1 MMTRIL
7 STVVIA
13 ILLAGC
19 SSTASR
25 MAECEAQGVSKDTCY
40 LTEQNRQTAIYAAAE
55 KQALEN
61 AAKQYAQSARLGVP
75 VVAPLRQTV
84 QHAQVAK
91 SKTLQARIAGIDIKI
106 SPDIKQGYIE
116 QTAAALTEE
125 NQYAQVYQKGV
136 FTAIWY
142 RQKHKIVLLR
152 DGQIVGTAKG

>member
-1 MMTRIL
+1 M
-7 STVVIA
+7 VIA

-19 SSTASR
+19 TSTASR

-40 LTEQNRQTAIYAAAE
+40 LAEQNRQTAIYAAAE

-61 AAKQYAQSARLGVP
+61 AAKQYAQSA
-75 VVAPLRQTV
+75 
-84 QHAQVAK
+84 K
-91 SKTLQARIAGIDIKI
+91 SNTLQARIAGIDIKI

-116 QTAAALTEE
+116 HTAAALTEE

-136 FTAIWY
+136 YSAIWY

-152 DGQIVGTAKG
+152 DGQIVGSAKG

>member
-1 MMTRIL
+1 MMIRTL

-19 SSTASR
+19 TSTASR

-40 LTEQNRQTAIYAAAE
+40 LAEQNRQTAIYAAAE

-61 AAKQYAQSARLGVP
+61 TAKQYAQS
-75 VVAPLRQTV
+75 
-84 QHAQVAK
+84 AK

-136 FTAIWY
+136 YTAIWY

-152 DGQIVGTAKG
+152 DGQIVGSAKG

>member
-1 MMTRIL
+1 M
-7 STVVIA
+7 VIA

-19 SSTASR
+19 TSTASR

-40 LTEQNRQTAIYAAAE
+40 LAEQNRQTAIYAAAE

-61 AAKQYAQSARLGVP
+61 AAKQYAQSA
-75 VVAPLRQTV
+75 
-84 QHAQVAK
+84 K
-91 SKTLQARIAGIDIKI
+91 IKTLQARIAGIDIKI

-116 QTAAALTEE
+116 QTAAALAEE

-136 FTAIWY
+136 YTAIWY

-152 DGQIVGTAKG
+152 DGQIVGSAKG

>member
-1 MMTRIL
+1 M
-7 STVVIA
+7 VIA

-19 SSTASR
+19 TSTASR

-40 LTEQNRQTAIYAAAE
+40 LAEQNRQTAIYAAAE

-61 AAKQYAQSARLGVP
+61 AAKQYAQS
-75 VVAPLRQTV
+75 T
-84 QHAQVAK
+84 K
-91 SKTLQARIAGIDIKI
+91 IKTLQARIAGIDIKI

-116 QTAAALTEE
+116 QTAAELTEE

-136 FTAIWY
+136 YTAIWY

-152 DGQIVGTAKG
+152 DGQIVGSAKG

>member
-1 MMTRIL
+1 MMIRTL

-19 SSTASR
+19 TSTASR

-40 LTEQNRQTAIYAAAE
+40 LAEQNRQTAIYAAAE
-55 KQALEN
+55 QQALEN
-61 AAKQYAQSARLGVP
+61 AAKQYAQS
-75 VVAPLRQTV
+75 
-84 QHAQVAK
+84 AK

-136 FTAIWY
+136 YTAIWY

-152 DGQIVGTAKG
+152 DGQIVGSAKG

>member
-1 MMTRIL
+1 
-7 STVVIA
+7 VVIA

-19 SSTASR
+19 TSTASR

-40 LTEQNRQTAIYAAAE
+40 LAEQNRQTAIYAAAE

-61 AAKQYAQSARLGVP
+61 AAKQYAQSA
-75 VVAPLRQTV
+75 
-84 QHAQVAK
+84 K
-91 SKTLQARIAGIDIKI
+91 SKTLQTRIAGIDIKI

-136 FTAIWY
+136 YTAIWY

-152 DGQIVGTAKG
+152 DGQIVGSAKG

>member
-1 MMTRIL
+1 MIIRTL

-19 SSTASR
+19 TSTASR

-40 LTEQNRQTAIYAAAE
+40 LAEQNRQTAIYAAAE

-61 AAKQYAQSARLGVP
+61 AAKQYAQS
-75 VVAPLRQTV
+75 T
-84 QHAQVAK
+84 K
-91 SKTLQARIAGIDIKI
+91 IKTLQARIAGIDIKI

-116 QTAAALTEE
+116 QTAAELTEE

-136 FTAIWY
+136 YTAIWY

-152 DGQIVGTAKG
+152 DGQIVGSAKG

>member
-1 MMTRIL
+1 M
-7 STVVIA
+7 VIA

-19 SSTASR
+19 TSTASR

-40 LTEQNRQTAIYAAAE
+40 LAEQNRQTAIYAAAE
-55 KQALEN
+55 QQALEN
-61 AAKQYAQSARLGVP
+61 AAKQYAQS
-75 VVAPLRQTV
+75 
-84 QHAQVAK
+84 AK

-136 FTAIWY
+136 YTAIWY

-152 DGQIVGTAKG
+152 DGQIVGSAKG

>member
-1 MMTRIL
+1 M
-7 STVVIA
+7 VIA

-19 SSTASR
+19 TSTASR
-25 MAECEAQGVSKDTCY
+25 MAECEARGVSKETCY
-40 LTEQNRQTAIYAAAE
+40 LAEQNRQTAIYAAAE

-61 AAKQYAQSARLGVP
+61 AAKQYAQS
-75 VVAPLRQTV
+75 
-84 QHAQVAK
+84 AK

-136 FTAIWY
+136 YTAIWY

-152 DGQIVGTAKG
+152 DGQIVGSAKG

>member
-1 MMTRIL
+1 M
-7 STVVIA
+7 VIA

-19 SSTASR
+19 TSTASR

-40 LTEQNRQTAIYAAAE
+40 LAEQNRQTAIYAAAE

-61 AAKQYAQSARLGVP
+61 AAKQYAQS
-75 VVAPLRQTV
+75 
-84 QHAQVAK
+84 AK

-136 FTAIWY
+136 YTAIWY
-142 RQKHKIVLLR
+142 QQKHKIVLLR
-152 DGQIVGTAKG
+152 DGQIVGSAKG

>member
-1 MMTRIL
+1 MIIRTL

-19 SSTASR
+19 TSTASR

-40 LTEQNRQTAIYAAAE
+40 LAEQNRQTAIYAAAE

-61 AAKQYAQSARLGVP
+61 AAKQYAQS
-75 VVAPLRQTV
+75 
-84 QHAQVAK
+84 AK

-136 FTAIWY
+136 YTAIWY

-152 DGQIVGTAKG
+152 DGQIVGSAKG

>member
-1 MMTRIL
+1 MMIRTL
-7 STVVIA
+7 TAAVVA
-13 ILLAGC
+13 IMLAGC

-25 MAECEAQGVSKDTCY
+25 MADCQAQGVSKDTCY
-40 LTEQNRQTAIYAAAE
+40 LAEQNRQTAIYATAE

-61 AAKQYAQSARLGVP
+61 AAKQAA
-75 VVAPLRQTV
+75 
-84 QHAQVAK
+84 QHAQAAK
-91 SKTLQARIAGIDIKI
+91 SKTLTARIAGIDIKI

-125 NQYAQVYQKGV
+125 NEYAQVYQKGV

-152 DGQIVGTAKG
+152 DGQIIGTAKG

>member
-1 MMTRIL
+1 MMIRTL

-19 SSTASR
+19 TSTASR

-40 LTEQNRQTAIYAAAE
+40 LAEQNRQTAIYAAAE

-61 AAKQYAQSARLGVP
+61 AAKQYAQSA
-75 VVAPLRQTV
+75 
-84 QHAQVAK
+84 K
-91 SKTLQARIAGIDIKI
+91 SKTLQTRIAGIDIKI

-136 FTAIWY
+136 YTAIWY

-152 DGQIVGTAKG
+152 DGQIVGSAKG

>member
-1 MMTRIL
+1 
-7 STVVIA
+7 VVIA

-19 SSTASR
+19 TSTASR

-40 LTEQNRQTAIYAAAE
+40 LAEQNRQTAIYAAAE

-61 AAKQYAQSARLGVP
+61 AAKQYAQS
-75 VVAPLRQTV
+75 
-84 QHAQVAK
+84 AK

-136 FTAIWY
+136 YTAIWY

-152 DGQIVGTAKG
+152 DGQIVGSAKG

>member
-1 MMTRIL
+1 M
-7 STVVIA
+7 VIA

-19 SSTASR
+19 TSTASR

-40 LTEQNRQTAIYAAAE
+40 LAEQNRQTAIYAAAE

-61 AAKQYAQSARLGVP
+61 AAKQYAQSA
-75 VVAPLRQTV
+75 
-84 QHAQVAK
+84 K

-106 SPDIKQGYIE
+106 SPDIKQGYIA

-136 FTAIWY
+136 YTAIWY

-152 DGQIVGTAKG
+152 DGQIVGSAKG

>member
-1 MMTRIL
+1 MIIRTL

-19 SSTASR
+19 TSTASR

-40 LTEQNRQTAIYAAAE
+40 LAEQNRQTAIYAAAE

-61 AAKQYAQSARLGVP
+61 AAKQYAQSA
-75 VVAPLRQTV
+75 
-84 QHAQVAK
+84 K
-91 SKTLQARIAGIDIKI
+91 SKTLQARIAGIEIKI

-136 FTAIWY
+136 YTAIWY

-152 DGQIVGTAKG
+152 DGQIVGSAKG

>member
-1 MMTRIL
+1 MIIKTL

-19 SSTASR
+19 TSTASR

-40 LTEQNRQTAIYAAAE
+40 LAEQNRQTAIYAAAE

-61 AAKQYAQSARLGVP
+61 AAKQYAQSA
-75 VVAPLRQTV
+75 
-84 QHAQVAK
+84 K
-91 SKTLQARIAGIDIKI
+91 SKTLQTRIAGIDIKI

-136 FTAIWY
+136 YTAIWY

-152 DGQIVGTAKG
+152 DGQIVGSAKG

>member
-1 MMTRIL
+1 M
-7 STVVIA
+7 VIA

-19 SSTASR
+19 TSTASR

-40 LTEQNRQTAIYAAAE
+40 LAELAAQNRQTAIYAAAE

-61 AAKQYAQSARLGVP
+61 AAKQYAQS
-75 VVAPLRQTV
+75 T
-84 QHAQVAK
+84 K

-136 FTAIWY
+136 YTAIWY

-152 DGQIVGTAKG
+152 DGQIVGSAKG

>member
-1 MMTRIL
+1 MIIRTL

-19 SSTASR
+19 TSTASR

-40 LTEQNRQTAIYAAAE
+40 LAEQNRQTAIYAAAE

-61 AAKQYAQSARLGVP
+61 AAKQYAQS
-75 VVAPLRQTV
+75 T
-84 QHAQVAK
+84 K

-136 FTAIWY
+136 YTAIWY

-152 DGQIVGTAKG
+152 DGQIVGSAKG

>member
-1 MMTRIL
+1 MIIKTL

-19 SSTASR
+19 TSTASR

-40 LTEQNRQTAIYAAAE
+40 LAEQNRQTAIYAAAE
-55 KQALEN
+55 KQALES
-61 AAKQYAQSARLGVP
+61 AAKQYAQSA
-75 VVAPLRQTV
+75 
-84 QHAQVAK
+84 K
-91 SKTLQARIAGIDIKI
+91 SKTLQTRIAGIDIKI

-136 FTAIWY
+136 YTAIWY

-152 DGQIVGTAKG
+152 DGQIVGSAKG

>member
-1 MMTRIL
+1 M
-7 STVVIA
+7 VIA

-19 SSTASR
+19 TSAASR

-40 LTEQNRQTAIYAAAE
+40 LAEQNRQTAIYAAAE

-61 AAKQYAQSARLGVP
+61 AAKQYAQS
-75 VVAPLRQTV
+75 T
-84 QHAQVAK
+84 K

-136 FTAIWY
+136 YTAIWY
-142 RQKHKIVLLR
+142 RQKHKILSL
-152 DGQIVGTAKG
+152 IHI

>member
-1 MMTRIL
+1 
-7 STVVIA
+7 VVIA

-19 SSTASR
+19 TSTASR

-40 LTEQNRQTAIYAAAE
+40 LAEQNRQTAIYAAAE

-61 AAKQYAQSARLGVP
+61 AAKQYAQS
-75 VVAPLRQTV
+75 T
-84 QHAQVAK
+84 K

-136 FTAIWY
+136 YTAIWY

-152 DGQIVGTAKG
+152 DGQIVGSAKG

>member
-1 MMTRIL
+1 M
-7 STVVIA
+7 VIA

-19 SSTASR
+19 TSTASR

-40 LTEQNRQTAIYAAAE
+40 LAEQNRQTAIYAAAE

-61 AAKQYAQSARLGVP
+61 AAKQYAQS
-75 VVAPLRQTV
+75 
-84 QHAQVAK
+84 AK

-125 NQYAQVYQKGV
+125 NQFAQVYQKGV
-136 FTAIWY
+136 YTAIWY

-152 DGQIVGTAKG
+152 DGQIVGSAKG

>member
-1 MMTRIL
+1 M
-7 STVVIA
+7 A

-19 SSTASR
+19 TSTASR
-25 MAECEAQGVSKDTCY
+25 MAECEAQGVSKDTRY
-40 LTEQNRQTAIYAAAE
+40 LAEQNRQTAIYAAAE

-61 AAKQYAQSARLGVP
+61 AAKQYAQS
-75 VVAPLRQTV
+75 
-84 QHAQVAK
+84 AK

-136 FTAIWY
+136 YTAIWY

>member
-1 MMTRIL
+1 
-7 STVVIA
+7 VVIA

-19 SSTASR
+19 TSTASR

-40 LTEQNRQTAIYAAAE
+40 LAEQNRQTAIYAAAE

-61 AAKQYAQSARLGVP
+61 AAKQYAQSA
-75 VVAPLRQTV
+75 
-84 QHAQVAK
+84 K

-106 SPDIKQGYIE
+106 SPDIKQGYIA

-136 FTAIWY
+136 YTAIWY

-152 DGQIVGTAKG
+152 DGQIVGSAKG

>member
-1 MMTRIL
+1 M
-7 STVVIA
+7 VIA

-19 SSTASR
+19 TSTASR

-40 LTEQNRQTAIYAAAE
+40 LVEQNRQTAIYAAAE

-61 AAKQYAQSARLGVP
+61 AAKQYAQS
-75 VVAPLRQTV
+75 
-84 QHAQVAK
+84 AK

-136 FTAIWY
+136 YTAIWY

-152 DGQIVGTAKG
+152 DGQIVGSAKG

>member
-1 MMTRIL
+1 MMIRTL

-19 SSTASR
+19 TSTASR

-40 LTEQNRQTAIYAAAE
+40 LAEQNRQTAIYAAAE

-61 AAKQYAQSARLGVP
+61 AAKQYAQSARLGGQ
-75 VVAPLRQTV
+75 AV
-84 QHAQVAK
+84 QHAQAAK

-116 QTAAALTEE
+116 QTATVLTEE

>member
-1 MMTRIL
+1 M
-7 STVVIA
+7 VIA

-19 SSTASR
+19 TSTASR

-40 LTEQNRQTAIYAAAE
+40 LAEQNRQTAIYAAAE

-61 AAKQYAQSARLGVP
+61 AAKQYAQSAKG
-75 VVAPLRQTV
+75 
-84 QHAQVAK
+84 
-91 SKTLQARIAGIDIKI
+91 KTLQARIAGIDIKI

-136 FTAIWY
+136 YTAIWY

-152 DGQIVGTAKG
+152 DGQIVGSAKG

>member
-1 MMTRIL
+1 M
-7 STVVIA
+7 VIA

-19 SSTASR
+19 TSTASR

-40 LTEQNRQTAIYAAAE
+40 LAEQNRQTAIYAAAE

-61 AAKQYAQSARLGVP
+61 AAKQYAQS
-75 VVAPLRQTV
+75 T
-84 QHAQVAK
+84 K
-91 SKTLQARIAGIDIKI
+91 SKTLQARIAGINIKI

-116 QTAAALTEE
+116 QTAATLTEE

-136 FTAIWY
+136 YTAIWY

-152 DGQIVGTAKG
+152 DGQIVGSAKG

>member
-1 MMTRIL
+1 MIIKTL

-19 SSTASR
+19 TSTASR

-40 LTEQNRQTAIYAAAE
+40 LAEQNRQTAIYAAAE

-61 AAKQYAQSARLGVP
+61 AAKQYAQS
-75 VVAPLRQTV
+75 
-84 QHAQVAK
+84 AK

-136 FTAIWY
+136 YTAIWY

-152 DGQIVGTAKG
+152 DGQIVGSAKG

>member
-1 MMTRIL
+1 M
-7 STVVIA
+7 VIA

-19 SSTASR
+19 TSTASR

-40 LTEQNRQTAIYAAAE
+40 LAEQNRQTAIYAAAE

-61 AAKQYAQSARLGVP
+61 TAKQYAQS
-75 VVAPLRQTV
+75 
-84 QHAQVAK
+84 AK

-136 FTAIWY
+136 YTAIWY

-152 DGQIVGTAKG
+152 DGQIVGSAKG

>member
-1 MMTRIL
+1 M
-7 STVVIA
+7 VIA

-19 SSTASR
+19 TSTASR

-40 LTEQNRQTAIYAAAE
+40 LAEQNRQTAIYAAAE

-61 AAKQYAQSARLGVP
+61 AAKQYAQSA
-75 VVAPLRQTV
+75 
-84 QHAQVAK
+84 K
-91 SKTLQARIAGIDIKI
+91 SKTLQTRIAGIDIKI

-136 FTAIWY
+136 YTAIWY

-152 DGQIVGTAKG
+152 DGQIVGSAKG

>member
-1 MMTRIL
+1 M
-7 STVVIA
+7 VIA

-19 SSTASR
+19 TSTASR

-40 LTEQNRQTAIYAAAE
+40 LAEQNRQTAIYAAAE

-61 AAKQYAQSARLGVP
+61 AAKQYAQS
-75 VVAPLRQTV
+75 
-84 QHAQVAK
+84 AK

-136 FTAIWY
+136 YTAIWY

-152 DGQIVGTAKG
+152 DGQIVGSAKG

>member
-1 MMTRIL
+1 M
-7 STVVIA
+7 VIA

-19 SSTASR
+19 TSTASR

-40 LTEQNRQTAIYAAAE
+40 LAEQNRQTAIYAAAE

-61 AAKQYAQSARLGVP
+61 AAKQYAQS
-75 VVAPLRQTV
+75 T
-84 QHAQVAK
+84 K
-91 SKTLQARIAGIDIKI
+91 SKTLQARITGIDIKI

-136 FTAIWY
+136 YTAIWY

-152 DGQIVGTAKG
+152 DGQIVGSAKG